1 MRSTKQAL
9 SKLWVLIFKSEHPKS
24 KNTIQNYQKFRYL
37 IFHIR
42 IQIVILQI
50 FRYFGYLIFE
60 NMIIFFRLCF
70 GVLIF
75 KSCVLIRYLKCFD
88 EKQKK
93 FIIPIYVCNFG
104 YSKFLIHIRI
114 SKFTIRNF
122 WISEFI
128 YPILN
133 ILNQNQTSI
142 KALDIANNPCPV

>member
-24 KNTIQNYQKFRYL
+24 KNTIQNYQKFGYL

-70 GVLIF
+70 GILIC
-75 KSCVLIRYLKCFD
+75 KSHVLIRYLKCFD
-88 EKQKK
+88 KKHKK

-114 SKFTIRNF
+114 SKFTIQNF